1 MHHPRLS
8 LAALAL
14 GIFFARSAPAQP
26 RPQLVVQL
34 VPAARPAQVAARAR
48 GATSLES
55 TGLLP
60 LRWLAEGL
68 PVPVSARDGETRN
81 PFDLDPERV
90 WLFEARDSAAAE
102 AAARALADDPDVEW
116 VERNQPREPAV
127 TAPASPAAPTGLD
140 PTFPNDPLF
149 RDSRQWALA
158 NRGPSG
164 VYGGAAGADIHA
176 LEAWALS
183 TGSNDL
189 RLAVADT
196 GVDPDHPDL
205 QAAVPDGGLRIVLGL
220 NVTADPSSGAW
231 ADTYGHGTPVAG
243 VMAARTGEG
252 AHFDSLGIAGVCGG
266 DGLLNAGCRIVPIRI
281 TAGTAS
287 GASSFDIARAALYA
301 AAVGARAM
309 NLSYAGSGPSRLER
323 EALYHALTHGCVVV
337 AAAGNRGAIG
347 RGDAPQYPAA
357 YAADGLCIQVG
368 ASDSFDRRAAFSSFG
383 PGLDLVAPG
392 VDIWTT
398 SMLHPSPYG
407 ALYDGYLAAS
417 GTSFAAPLVTGSV
430 GLLAAARPE
439 LLDTDFQHLVR
450 ESAGD
455 IGQPGVDRETGWGRL
470 DAAAALRSVTPE
482 MGIWHDEAAA
492 ESLAPTTLDSLSVG
506 EAGPGTMDR
515 VRSWPRARRIEAS
528 AIVALPD
535 SFLGPVRVWPRVG
548 GTMTVRGE
556 FRLPYFAPWAEVAR
570 ADSGSFT
577 LRGYLYRSEDCV
589 ECPEDDFLPL
599 PPDQARFGFTVIGRV
614 DRPPSLALAAPDT
627 AYRAAPGDTL
637 RLAWR
642 AEDPD
647 QVSAM
652 EVWIE
657 GRVASVRLAR
667 LPGNETSVALV
678 VPCPAPFEG
687 PGLLRVIALDE
698 HGHRDASSRTRP
710 IELGARPCP
719 GARMTATRLV
729 TTPNPFRDAI
739 WISAPHTRFITILD
753 VCGRIVRRTLSD
765 DSVRG
770 FQWDGRDD
778 AGRGLGPGLYLVRA
792 EGVGGSVNRKVLK
805 IE

>member
-1 MHHPRLS
+1 MHPPRLS

-14 GIFFARSAPAQP
+14 GIFFVRSALADPQ
-26 RPQLVVQL
+26 RQLVVQL
-34 VPAARPAQVAARAR
+34 VPTARAAQVVSRAR
-48 GATSLES
+48 GAASLEF
-55 TGLLP
+55 TGLRP
-60 LRWLAEGL
+60 LRSLAEGL
-68 PVPVSARDGETRN
+68 PVPVSARANDTRN
-81 PFDLDPERV
+81 PFELDPERV
-90 WLFEARDSAAAE
+90 WLLEARDSAAAE
-102 AAARALADDPDVEW
+102 AAVRALAADPDVQW
-116 VERNQPREPAV
+116 VERNQPREPAWI
-127 TAPASPAAPTGLD
+127 D
-140 PTFPNDPLF
+140 PSFPNDPLF

-164 VYGGAAGADIHA
+164 VYGGVAGADIHA

-205 QAAVPDGGLRIVLGL
+205 QAAVPGGGSRIVLGL
-220 NVTADPSSGAW
+220 NVTGDPSPDAW
-231 ADTYGHGTPVAG
+231 ADSYGHGTPVAG

-266 DGLLNAGCRIVPIRI
+266 DGLLNAGCRIVPIKI

-301 AAVGARAM
+301 TAVGARAM

-368 ASDSFDRRAAFSSFG
+368 ASDCFDRRPAFSSFG

-417 GTSFAAPLVTGSV
+417 GTSFAAPLVTGTV

-450 ESAGD
+450 ESADD
-455 IGQPGVDRETGWGRL
+455 IGEPGVDRETGWGRL
-470 DAAAALRSVTPE
+470 DAAAALRSVGPKL
-482 MGIWHDEAAA
+482 GIWHDEVAAD
-492 ESLAPTTLDSLSVG
+492 SLVATTLDSLSVG

-515 VRSWPRARRIEAS
+515 VQSWPKARRIEVRAT
-528 AIVALPD
+528 VALPD
-535 SFLGPVRVWPRVG
+535 SFLGPVHVWPRAG
-548 GTMTVRGE
+548 GTMTVRGD
-556 FRLPYFAPWAEVAR
+556 FRLPYFAPWAEVTR

-614 DRPPSLALAAPDT
+614 DRPPSLVLAAPDT
-627 AYRAAPGDTL
+627 AYHAAPGDTL
-637 RLAWR
+637 RLSWR

-647 QVSAM
+647 EVSAM

-657 GRVASVRLAR
+657 GRGASVRLAR
-667 LPGNETSVALV
+667 LPGHETSATLV
-678 VPCPAPFEG
+678 MPCPAPFEG
-687 PGLLRVIALDE
+687 PGLLRVTALDE
-698 HGHRDASSRTRP
+698 HGHRDACSR
-710 IELGARPCP
+710 IVSIGLSARPCP
-719 GARMTATRLV
+719 AVAVTNMNLV

-739 WISAPHTRFITILD
+739 WISALHTRHITIHDL
-753 VCGRIVRRTLSD
+753 CGRIVRRAPCG
-765 DSVRG
+765 DSVLG
-770 FQWDGRDD
+770 FMWDGRDD
-778 AGRGLGPGLYLVRA
+778 AGRRLGPGLYLVRA
-792 EGVGGSVNRKVLK
+792 DGVGGSVKCKVLK